1 LFLSHL
7 WKCLQSGTLLHPPYT
22 GPWVVPGGW
31 QWNDK
36 VSRYLQETVLFG

>member
-22 GPWVVPGGW
+22 GPWVVPGG
-31 QWNDK
+31 
-36 VSRYLQETVLFG
+36 